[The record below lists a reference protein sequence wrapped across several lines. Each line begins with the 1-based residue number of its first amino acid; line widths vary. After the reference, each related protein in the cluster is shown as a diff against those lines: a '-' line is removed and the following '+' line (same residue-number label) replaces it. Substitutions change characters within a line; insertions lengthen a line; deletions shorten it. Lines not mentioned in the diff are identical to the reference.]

1 MRKRCI
7 YAKDDFKIVSLKVDI
22 NKKLIIKILD
32 NYETDDNSK
41 TSRLYNII
49 YDILKCNDNL
59 FLSYLISDLMNYEV
73 SSKTE
78 QEIIDKV
85 LLCIHLKKYK
95 NIFDVKRILLNLEY
109 KLDLFEADPYYVDE
123 NTINPKIDRL
133 PFVNKKDAKHF

>member
-1 MRKRCI
+1 MRKICI

-49 YDILKCNDNL
+49 YDILKCTDNL

-85 LLCIHLKKYK
+85 LLCIHLKKNK
-95 NIFDVKRILLNLEY
+95 NFFDIKRILLNLEY
-109 KLDLFEADPYYVDE
+109 KLDLFNSDPYYIDE

-133 PFVNKKDAKHF
+133 PFVK

>member
-41 TSRLYNII
+41 TSRLYDII
-49 YDILKCNDNL
+49 YDILKCTDNL

-123 NTINPKIDRL
+123 NTINPKINRL
-133 PFVNKKDAKHF
+133 PFVK

>member
-95 NIFDVKRILLNLEY
+95 NFFDIKRILLNLEY
-109 KLDLFEADPYYVDE
+109 KLDLFEADPCYIDE

-133 PFVNKKDAKHF
+133 PFVK

>member
-1 MRKRCI
+1 MRKICI

-95 NIFDVKRILLNLEY
+95 NFFDIKRILLNLEY

-123 NTINPKIDRL
+123 NTINPKINRL
-133 PFVNKKDAKHF
+133 PFVK